1 MPTINYPEINLVAF
15 FNDSVEVDC
24 RASRV
29 EQGKNGVIDRKRVHF
44 INATKRTYSI
54 NATLRDR
61 DTLQSFL
68 EQNRGT
74 PFVFRYDGVNNPGLF
89 TVKNFTWDWL
99 VYANNSGVWKLSLS
113 LEEVFRPG
121 WIPSIRIRSGA
132 ANVSGTDPKLS
143 VQDIEGLLIL
153 PIGFTTS
160 IGENITI
167 ISGSVT
173 LLIPDGRAEGEG
185 TDPTLLSNA
194 IVTIDTGLAQGVGND
209 IIIAPAT
216 TLPTGVATGTGY
228 DVILLPGQVS
238 TSIPLGNASAEGYNP
253 TIQLGIFV
261 NISTGVSSSEGFD
274 PILIP
279 SSVTESIPL
288 GEGST
293 EGFNP
298 TLIPAAST
306 VTILF
311 GQSNVTGI
319 DPIIIDDQLILI
331 IPVGTSSGEGFN
343 PTVIG
348 ELIDYSRITATG
360 NGRVT
365 ADGSTRIIS
374 VARVTA
380 DGEDRITADGDQR
393 IIL

>member
-1 MPTINYPEINLVAF
+1 MTTVNYPEIDLVSF
-15 FNDSVEVDC
+15 FGDSVEWDS

-44 INATKRTYSI
+44 INATKRIYTI

-74 PFVFRYDGVNNPGLF
+74 PFVFRYDGLNNPGLF
-89 TVKNFTWDWL
+89 IVRNFTWDWL
-99 VYANNSGVWKLSLS
+99 VYFNNSGVWKLSLS

-132 ANVSGTDPKLS
+132 SYVSGIDPKL
-143 VQDIEGLLIL
+143 
-153 PIGFTTS
+153 
-160 IGENITI
+160 
-167 ISGSVT
+167 
-173 LLIPDGRAEGEG
+173 R
-185 TDPTLLSNA
+185 SNA
-194 IVTIDTGLAQGVGND
+194 FVLVNTAFGIGIGSD
-209 IIIAPAT
+209 IT
-216 TLPTGVATGTGY
+216 
-228 DVILLPGQVS
+228 LLPGQVPI
-238 TSIPLGNASAEGYNP
+238 SIPLGITSAEGYDAEAK
-253 TIQLGIFV
+253 LGIFV
-261 NISTGVSSSEGFD
+261 NIPIGIASSDGFDPRIVLIVPISLGTSSSEGFD
-274 PILIP
+274 PNLIP
-279 SSVTESIPL
+279 NNVTESVPL
-288 GEGST
+288 GIST
-293 EGFNP
+293 GDGFNP

-319 DPIIIDDQLILI
+319 DPIIIGDQLILI

>member
-279 SSVTESIPL
+279 
-288 GEGST
+288 
-293 EGFNP
+293 
-298 TLIPAAST
+298 AAST

-319 DPIIIDDQLILI
+319 DPIIIGDQLILI